1 MGQIAQNRCYKLVRF
16 NNKNMIRIRYVRKTN
31 RTTDYYDVG
40 KVWCLNIK
48 KQDYYRVSWSKW
60 FFNKR
65 IVLFVLKR
73 DTDFRF
79 TM

>member
-1 MGQIAQNRCYKLVRF
+1 
-16 NNKNMIRIRYVRKTN
+16 MIRIRYVRETN
-31 RTTDYYDVG
+31 RNTDYYDVG

-48 KQDYYRVSWSKW
+48 KQEYYRVSWSKW
-60 FFNKR
+60 LFNKK

-73 DTDFRF
+73 DFDFRY